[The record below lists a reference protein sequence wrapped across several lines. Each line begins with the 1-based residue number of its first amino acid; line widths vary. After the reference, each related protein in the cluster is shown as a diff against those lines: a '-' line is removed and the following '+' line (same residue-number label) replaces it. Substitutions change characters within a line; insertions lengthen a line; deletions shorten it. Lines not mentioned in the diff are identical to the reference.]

1 MTQFKKLNP
10 KQVLAIDVIRK
21 HRYTRLYGGAR
32 SGKTF
37 ITIRRQCYWSKKH
50 PTSKHLIV
58 RRYQTDVRGSV
69 WGETLPKVL
78 ASCGFIEGIDYT
90 LNSTLMEV
98 HWTNGS
104 VMVFAGLDQG
114 DRADKVLGREYSTI
128 YVNECSDV
136 TWQHIKLLRTRLAE
150 NVGCPNKFMCDL
162 NPTGVSHWSYTVFT
176 LFLDPETREPLDRD
190 LYGSIDINPPDNE
203 ALSPEYIKNELE
215 SLTGDARR
223 RFLLGEYTK
232 IDELK
237 VFEPTAYFEQEEFLA
252 WAQKVKWENVRLC
265 AGLDLGFNDADAFA
279 IIAFAEGYDD
289 EWVIFEASAPGQTIA
304 KLAEVIRGGIDYA
317 YKLPIPNKTILIYG
331 DTGGGGKKSV
341 ADLRLNYQLP
351 ILPAYKVH
359 RDFAVRMLADDVNLG
374 RLHIRKKGAFD
385 NEAEQIMWTRQDSG
399 VILQQID
406 DKVYHPNVMDAILY
420 AKRYLWRYG
429 NPRREANVRAA

>member
-1 MTQFKKLNP
+1 MTTLNP
-10 KQVLAIDVIRK
+10 KQIEAVELIRK
-21 HRYTRLYGGAR
+21 KRYSLLRGGAR

-37 ITIRRQCYWSKKH
+37 IVLRRQAYWSKKH
-50 PTSKHLIV
+50 PGSKHLIV
-58 RRYQTDVRGSV
+58 RRYQTDVRGSA

-78 ASCGFIEGIDYT
+78 ESCGFIEGIDYT

-98 HWTNGS
+98 HWSNGS

-150 NVGCPNKFMCDL
+150 NVGCPNKFICDL
-162 NPTGVSHWSYTVFT
+162 NPTGISHWSYTVFI
-176 LFLDPETREPLDRD
+176 LGIDPETKEPLNRE
-190 LYGSIDINPPDNE
+190 LYGEIQINPGDNKN
-203 ALSPEYIKNELE
+203 LSAEYIKNELE
-215 SLTGDARR
+215 SLTGDAKR

-237 VFEPTAYFEQEEFLA
+237 TFSPTAYFEQDEFIA
-252 WAQKVKWENVRLC
+252 WGQKVKWENVRLC
-265 AGLDLGFNDADAFA
+265 AGLDLGFDDSDAFA

-289 EWVIFEASAPGQTIA
+289 EWIIFESSRAGQTIA
-304 KLAEVIRGGIDYA
+304 ALAGVMREGIDYA

-331 DTGGGGKKSV
+331 DTGGGGKKSI
-341 ADLRLNYQLP
+341 ADLRINYQLP

-374 RLHIRKKGAFD
+374 RLHIRKGGAYD
-385 NEAEQIMWTRQDSG
+385 LETNDIVWTRQDSG
-399 VILQQID
+399 VILQVID
-406 DKVYHPNVMDAILY
+406 DKVFHPNVMDAILY

-429 NPRREANVRAA
+429 NPRREANVKPE